1 MTSQIEGTSDET
13 SSASE
18 DLPGSA
24 TTASN
29 LLCAVAPTN
38 PTSIPDIIAALRGI
52 DALHGLAD
60 HEYHWLAS
68 HGSERVAEDRVIV
81 FRGGEPAHHL
91 NIILK
96 GKSSPPPQFRL
107 NQPVHRPHR
116 SDHREAPVLPD
127 DVLGRRG
134 VQLRFPLDTRF
145 PRERIPRNASRNSFP
160 RSALC
165 VDLAR
170 SSPRLHPCR
179 LAGGEAHLIGK
190 ASRQPFP

>member
-1 MTSQIEGTSDET
+1 MTSQIDGTSDET

-81 FRGGEPAHHL
+81 FREGEPAHHL

-96 GKSSPPPQFRL
+96 GEIY
-107 NQPVHRPHR
+107 VHRR
-116 SDHREAPVLPD
+116 NSGSISLFIGRTGQITGKLREAPVLPD

-134 VQLRFPLDTRF
+134 FQLRLPLDTRF
-145 PRERIPRNASRNSFP
+145 PR
-160 RSALC
+160 
-165 VDLAR
+165 
-170 SSPRLHPCR
+170 
-179 LAGGEAHLIGK
+179 
-190 ASRQPFP
+190 